1 MKVRLSGFRQWYVF
15 TTAVLFVALLATT
28 GEVNGQTLQ
37 VPAEAGAN
45 VLADSEGAIAAILLH
60 YDPGLSSELAPVY
73 EDLFRVL
80 PTGVQVTV
88 ICPSASAAEDFSDTW
103 GTATEHW
110 AVDVVNVGFP
120 ISIWARDRYIARQ
133 QEQSSQEVS
142 SFVPAGNDSY
152 EPEKRND
159 LLALELLTEAQ
170 LLPRTLDTHLH
181 LEGGNVVSN
190 LRHVFVGA
198 NVLNENIAIGRS
210 AVANELSTVFG
221 RTYIPV
227 AGKDGDVP
235 WCHVDMYLTPVS
247 DDTVLIANPRMA
259 ELILTRYSDDD
270 SDDVVA
276 GFNACESD
284 TTQDRLDDIASLAL
298 NRGYKVIRLPALV
311 NSSEGW
317 MITYNNVLMDHRGGR
332 RTLYM
337 PTYDIPDLDRAAAAI
352 YLGLGFDVET
362 IDVSRVY
369 TRGGALRCIVNVT
382 ERSGSGPSQG
392 STAQCRGPK
401 YYDLAGSKQYER
413 MLDRSYAR
421 LVRKRSRG

>member
-1 MKVRLSGFRQWYVF
+1 M
-15 TTAVLFVALLATT
+15 ATT

-60 YDPGLSSELAPVY
+60 YDPGLSSELAPGLRGSLPGFANGRPG
-73 EDLFRVL
+73 DRNLPLRLGRRRLFRHVGNGNRAL
-80 PTGVQVTV
+80 GGRRRKT
-88 ICPSASAAEDFSDTW
+88 SASRYPSGLAID
-103 GTATEHW
+103 
-110 AVDVVNVGFP
+110 
-120 ISIWARDRYIARQ
+120 YIARQ

-317 MITYNNVLMDHRGGR
+317 MITYNNVLMDHRGGQKNFV
-332 RTLYM
+332 YA
-337 PTYDIPDLDRAAAAI
+337 DL
-352 YLGLGFDVET
+352 
-362 IDVSRVY
+362 
-369 TRGGALRCIVNVT
+369 
-382 ERSGSGPSQG
+382 
-392 STAQCRGPK
+392 
-401 YYDLAGSKQYER
+401 
-413 MLDRSYAR
+413 
-421 LVRKRSRG
+421 